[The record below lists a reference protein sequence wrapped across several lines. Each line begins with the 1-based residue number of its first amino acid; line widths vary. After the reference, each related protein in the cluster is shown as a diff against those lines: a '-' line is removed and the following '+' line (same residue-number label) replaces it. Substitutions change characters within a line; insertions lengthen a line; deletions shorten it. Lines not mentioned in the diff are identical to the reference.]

1 MPSSLLR
8 LSFRAAQAAL
18 CLFLIFAAGC
28 SRQSSAYPD
37 FADLVE
43 KVNPSIV
50 NISTVAKAEPQ
61 VSANDGPSGDPSA
74 DAVPPDSE
82 APDWFR
88 RFMEEHGLDQGDDA
102 EAPAPDDE
110 APPAAE
116 SLGSGFILWED
127 GYVLTNF
134 HVVRDAGEIVVRLL
148 DRREFTAKLVGS
160 DERSDLALLKIDA
173 SDLPA
178 VKIADVRKLRPGQWV
193 LAIGSPFGFDY
204 SVTAGIISAKG
215 RNLITEQ
222 YVPFI
227 QSDVA
232 INPGNSGG
240 PLFNLD
246 GEVVGI
252 NSQIYSQS
260 GNYMG
265 VSFSI
270 PIDVAVKVARQLRD
284 TGIVKR
290 GWVGVIVQE
299 VTRNLAQSFQMEKP
313 VGALVARVVA
323 GGPADMAGIR
333 AGDVILSFNGEP
345 LLTSSNLPPLVG
357 SVDPGQIVP
366 LEVLR
371 DGKKLPFKLEV
382 GELRNQDREYADGA
396 SGGVPEA
403 VPDLPAP
410 ASEPALGLV
419 VRSMS
424 DEERR
429 KAQVF
434 GRGVLI
440 EQVRPGAGAAAGL
453 RNGDIIMTVA
463 GQEVDSPTRFA
474 EVVHSL
480 TPGSS
485 VPLLVSRGGVAT
497 FVPLEVP
504 AANRP

>member
-1 MPSSLLR
+1 
-8 LSFRAAQAAL
+8 L
-18 CLFLIFAAGC
+18 CLLLILVAGC
-28 SRQSSAYPD
+28 SRQTSAYPD

-43 KVNPSIV
+43 KVNPSVV
-50 NISTVAKAEPQ
+50 NISTVAKAEPP
-61 VSANDGPSGDPSA
+61 VSADAGPGGDPSA
-74 DAVPPDSE
+74 DATPPDSE
-82 APDWFR
+82 APEWFR
-88 RFMEEHGLDQGDDA
+88 RFMEEHGLDQGD
-102 EAPAPDDE
+102 EAQDPGSDE
-110 APPAAE
+110 DGPPPAAE

-148 DRREFTAKLVGS
+148 DRREFTAKLVGT

-173 SDLPA
+173 RDLPA
-178 VKIADVRKLRPGQWV
+178 VKTAETRELRPGQWV

-204 SVTAGIISAKG
+204 SVTAGIVSAKG

-260 GNYMG
+260 GSYMG

-284 TGIVKR
+284 TGSVKR

-299 VTRNLAQSFQMEKP
+299 VTRNLAQSFQMDKP

-371 DGKKLPFKLEV
+371 DGKTLPFKLEV

-396 SGGVPEA
+396 TGDTPGS
-403 VPDLPAP
+403 VPDAPAP
-410 ASEPALGLV
+410 QSQPALGLV

-434 GRGVLI
+434 GRGVWV
-440 EQVRPGAGAAAGL
+440 EQVQPGAGARAGL
-453 RNGDIIMTVA
+453 RNGDVIMTVA
-463 GQEVDSPTRFA
+463 GQEVDSPSRFA

-485 VPLLVSRGGVAT
+485 VPLLVSRNGVAT

-504 AANRP
+504 TASERP